1 MNVLNLL
8 MKPWMATCRETRAR
22 LSDYLDNDLRP
33 RTRRRVSRHLA
44 RCKHCQ
50 ALLESLT
57 RTLEQLRS
65 LGSIEQGSPEPATVR
80 VVIEQIEQE
89 RRSGP

>member
-1 MNVLNLL
+1 VTVLNLL
-8 MKPWMATCRETRAR
+8 MKPWMATCRETRER
-22 LSDYLDNDLRP
+22 LSDYLDGDLGA
-33 RTRRRVSRHLA
+33 RTRRRVGRHLA

-65 LGSIEQGSPEPATVR
+65 LGSIDQGAAEPATVR
-80 VVIEQIEQE
+80 AVIERIERE
-89 RRSGP
+89 R

>member
-1 MNVLNLL
+1 VLSLL
-8 MKPWMATCRETRAR
+8 MKPWMATCRETRER
-22 LSDYLDNDLRP
+22 LSDYLDGDLGA

-65 LGSIEQGSPEPATVR
+65 LGSIDQGSPEPAVVR
-80 VVIEQIEQE
+80 AVIERIEREE
-89 RRSGP
+89 R

>member
-1 MNVLNLL
+1 
-8 MKPWMATCRETRAR
+8 MKPWVATCHETRDR
-22 LSDYLDNDLRP
+22 LSDYLAGDLGSRAG
-33 RTRRRVSRHLA
+33 TRVRRHLA

-65 LGSIEQGSPEPATVR
+65 LGSIDQGAPEPATVR
-80 VVIEQIEQE
+80 AVIERIERE
-89 RRSGP
+89 GRPDG